1 MCISCRFDHDIKG
14 QGIYTFVTLHEG
26 HDFSE
31 EIRKDLVKTVREQI
45 GAFAAPDVIHWAPG
59 LPASLVPTHSV
70 QSSLLVLVHASLMCK
85 QSCQTVFQLVL
96 PLGWRQSMDHQIC
109 LLR

>member
-14 QGIYTFVTLHEG
+14 QGIYAFVTLHEG

-59 LPASLVPTHSV
+59 LPASLVLTHSV
-70 QSSLLVLVHASLMCK
+70 AILPASIGACILMCK

-96 PLGWRQSMDHQIC
+96 PSGWRQSMDHQIC